1 MEKAMSTA
9 LPEALRTYGLWGM
22 GGTILLLG
30 LFALARGRVRIE
42 AGWGGWTIARFGGFE
57 RLVHWV
63 LALSFIV
70 LGLTGLGM
78 SYGARLLAPLA
89 GDDGLAVARQWSA
102 TLHHYAAVP
111 FMAALALAA
120 LLWVRHSL
128 PHWRD
133 AVWLGRGGGLLVRRW
148 HPAAW
153 KLNAGQKAFFW
164 SVMLVGLALSLT
176 GLALLFP
183 FRTALF
189 SKAFAILNGFGL
201 ALPANLTPA
210 EETRLALA
218 WHTASAV
225 VLTCVVV
232 VHVYLRTWGI
242 QGAAA
247 AMSSGEVDV
256 NWARQHHSLWAER
269 ETKRMEEE
277 TADAAAATAAPAE

>member
-1 MEKAMSTA
+1 MGTA
-9 LPEALRTYGLWGM
+9 LPEALLAHGLWSLA
-22 GGTILLLG
+22 GTVALLG
-30 LFALARGRVRIE
+30 LFALLRGRVRIE
-42 AGWGGWTIARFGGFE
+42 AGWGGWTIPRFGRFE

-70 LGLTGLGM
+70 LGLTGLGTF
-78 SYGARLLAPLA
+78 YGAAILRPPL

-102 TLHHYAAVP
+102 MLHGYAAFP
-111 FMAALALAA
+111 FMTALALAV
-120 LLWVRHSL
+120 LLWARHSL

-133 AVWLGRGGGLLVRRW
+133 LVWLARGGGLLVRHW

-153 KLNAGQKAFFW
+153 KFNAGQKAFFW
-164 SVMLVGLALSLT
+164 LAMLVGLALSLT
-176 GLALLFP
+176 GLGLLFP

-201 ALPANLTPA
+201 ELPTNLTPA

-218 WHTASAV
+218 WHTTSAV

-247 AMSSGEVDV
+247 AMGSGEVDV
-256 NWARQHHSLWAER
+256 NWAKQHHSLWAER
-269 ETKRMEEE
+269 EMKRMEEE
-277 TADAAAATAAPAE
+277 TADTVAANAAPAE